1 MDLDALVKHA
11 EAYLELDDAL
21 GDHYE
26 LSYGKQKN
34 NQDEVRLKRKQ
45 LRGGS
50 KSKNTL
56 IAAELGARRAE
67 LGESLVDQTAPRAS
81 TDDFRYAFD
90 NLLGQQGRTLLGS
103 GGLRQGAIVS
113 PEDMNERAWNIA
125 LAHSRGYN
133 PETGAAYGDIAV
145 DAGHKKPHNLYPELS
160 GDPANIMP
168 ENKYENRVKQDADDP
183 AVIAERLRNKYL
195 KDIRNDPA
203 VKVTYSPEALAEMAA
218 GPEIM
223 RVNRKEFLAGRR
235 RGLF

>member
-1 MDLDALVKHA
+1 MDLDALFKHA
-11 EAYLELDDAL
+11 EAYLELSDAL

-26 LSYGKQKN
+26 LSYGKQKK

-90 NLLGQQGRTLLGS
+90 NLLGQQAKVLLGS
-103 GGLRQGAIVS
+103 GGLRQGAVVS
-113 PEDMNERAWNIA
+113 PEDMDERAWNIA

-133 PETGAAYGDIAV
+133 PETGAAYSDTAV

-168 ENKYENRVKQDADDP
+168 ENKYENRSKQDADDP
-183 AVIAERLRNKYL
+183 AVIADRLRNKYL
-195 KDIRNDPA
+195 KDIYNDPSI
-203 VKVTYSPEALAEMAA
+203 KIEYSPEALAEIAA

-223 RVNRKEFLAGRR
+223 RVNRKEFLKGRLQGR
-235 RGLF
+235 F